1 MRLHHPSLLHTEHS
15 FPIINIVGFLKHRSV
30 CCLDS
35 QNHVIFPFYIS
46 SHSFI
51 LLRLLKKKNRSLR
64 PKLLTLNSFVP
75 FSVLAVFTGFLH
87 FFIFYFD
94 LHFHLIPLLIPPFIV
109 WGPNWLC
116 VIFFFFFFQFPVSP
130 LSLILCALLFLF
142 PFISSCS
149 SKISPLCSS
158 TFGYFSLLSFSFT
171 TPLGLHSLHH
181 LLGLTHSSYF

>member
-35 QNHVIFPFYIS
+35 QSHGIFPFYIS

-51 LLRLLKKKNRSLR
+51 LLRLLKKKKNRSLR

-94 LHFHLIPLLIPPFIV
+94 LHSHLIPLLIPPFIV

-116 VIFFFFFFQFPVSP
+116 VIFFFFFFFSFQSLHSVSFFVP
-130 LSLILCALLFLF
+130 FFSLYLFLF
-142 PFISSCS
+142 F
-149 SKISPLCSS
+149 
-158 TFGYFSLLSFSFT
+158 
-171 TPLGLHSLHH
+171 
-181 LLGLTHSSYF
+181 